1 MNDQIVSTK
10 TKYVYAMSGMGRD
23 MMYALY
29 ANFLLVF
36 LTDAIGLENWQVV
49 AVGTIIAVARIWD
62 AINDPMMGT
71 IIDNTKSKYG
81 KFKPWILIGA
91 ITSAIIF
98 FLLFQDF
105 GLAGTSFVVVFG
117 ILYVLSGMAFTMND
131 IAYWS
136 MYPSFTT
143 NPKERESIGSLA
155 RIFASIGMF
164 LTIAL
169 VPIIYQN
176 WSIGPIKA
184 FSFIALVIVII
195 YVLSQV
201 IVFFFVE
208 QPKNKIA
215 QADTKKTTLIDM
227 VKVIFK
233 NDQLVVIIVAI
244 FLFNTGYFI
253 TTALGI
259 YFFNYDFNKYGGAEF
274 TIFSAI
280 LAVSQLTALIIF
292 PKLMHYMTR
301 KKLFTIS
308 VIMVVIGY
316 LIFMSAGYFLLP
328 LNMVTIGIAGLILFS
343 GQGFIQVLV
352 LVMLADTIE
361 YGQWKLGT
369 RNESII
375 FAINPFVT
383 KLATSVQVFVVSLTL
398 AASGLNE
405 YVINP
410 LTEARRTNPNMTTE
424 QARQMIAANVNPDML
439 LNLRIAM
446 IIMPLVLIVISY
458 LIYRWKYRIDAK
470 MYAQITHDLEARIG
484 AEEM

>member
-29 ANFLLVF
+29 ADFLLVF

-233 NDQLVVIIVAI
+233 NDQLVVI
-244 FLFNTGYFI
+244 F
-253 TTALGI
+253 
-259 YFFNYDFNKYGGAEF
+259 
-274 TIFSAI
+274 
-280 LAVSQLTALIIF
+280 
-292 PKLMHYMTR
+292 
-301 KKLFTIS
+301 
-308 VIMVVIGY
+308 
-316 LIFMSAGYFLLP
+316 
-328 LNMVTIGIAGLILFS
+328 
-343 GQGFIQVLV
+343 
-352 LVMLADTIE
+352 
-361 YGQWKLGT
+361 
-369 RNESII
+369 
-375 FAINPFVT
+375 
-383 KLATSVQVFVVSLTL
+383 
-398 AASGLNE
+398 
-405 YVINP
+405 
-410 LTEARRTNPNMTTE
+410 
-424 QARQMIAANVNPDML
+424 
-439 LNLRIAM
+439 
-446 IIMPLVLIVISY
+446 
-458 LIYRWKYRIDAK
+458 
-470 MYAQITHDLEARIG
+470 
-484 AEEM
+484 